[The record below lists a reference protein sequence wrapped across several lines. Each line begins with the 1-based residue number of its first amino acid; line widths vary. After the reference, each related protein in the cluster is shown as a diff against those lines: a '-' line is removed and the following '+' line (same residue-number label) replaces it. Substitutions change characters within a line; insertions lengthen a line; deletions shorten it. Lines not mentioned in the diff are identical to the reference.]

1 MGSQPL
7 ASRRT
12 FVREFHSD
20 TKYGSEGKGV
30 GGASTSRL
38 HARNAFETCARTCH
52 EIPNEE
58 EESSRDYVQLSN
70 GKGSWGQGSRYRS
83 SSIKGFISEGTLNRS
98 NGSVTNH
105 SGSPSKG
112 RPLESMLPSSEIVAT
127 SPSPSF
133 SIGTCNYLCE
143 AWVATNSFIPAD
155 EILPERTSIH

>member
-1 MGSQPL
+1 MVQRGKVLVELLL
-7 ASRRT
+7 ADCTLAMLSKPVLELAMKFPMKKKDRQ
-12 FVREFHSD
+12 EI
-20 TKYGSEGKGV
+20 
-30 GGASTSRL
+30 
-38 HARNAFETCARTCH
+38 TCSY
-52 EIPNEE
+52 P
-58 EESSRDYVQLSN
+58 N

-143 AWVATNSFIPAD
+143 AWVATNSFISAD